1 MSTNPASGSTS
12 TSRADANAGTT
23 SADAPTKRRP
33 GRPRMKDSLPAD
45 PNDNSR
51 RSRMRLAQRSYRSRK
66 ENELATT
73 RARADALQRALN
85 SSLDEFIRFHELSS
99 GKEKDLPSDFVLQLN
114 RTAMNIMAIA
124 RSAQADHWPALDH
137 ADRLLAASTGD
148 DNYASSYHGKDNK
161 NNKSTAGEKN
171 KSTAGEK
178 NKSTA
183 GEDDGSSTYILR
195 DGLPAASSSWGNASS
210 SSSSS
215 YAPPERHNPL
225 RPKPVTI
232 SQRLMRACVDRA
244 ASMLHLTSSPVMCL
258 LPAMLLPLQ
267 HDRRDNLL
275 SRTMRYL
282 SITHDDAAALT
293 LDAEHSLQA
302 TRRLPRMLR
311 TVEGQGSSS
320 SSSSSSSTTMVP
332 RAPPPNLQRL
342 QFGRTRTVLATALPD
357 LQGEWLEASDV
368 EEYLEQRGIF
378 IRQDAPDADML
389 NLAIPVVDVDSGAGL
404 SLQATDLNDVNRQ
417 NPVRMV
423 RGHPHFVESAAVMPI
438 PTAAPPFPHHR
449 YHQHQQLQQQQQQQ
463 QQGLPPMSM
472 QQSLDSNFAV
482 NPDYA
487 IFGQQRD
494 IQVVPSGLRMFTPTA
509 WSFDDSANIIPMD
522 MAMRNNNQP
531 NNSSSSSSSNSN
543 NNNNNHSP
551 DHINIMVNLDNLI
564 VKLASKAVCLGPCP
578 GIRRGHVDEAIR
590 DSVVQMPPM

>member
-12 TSRADANAGTT
+12 TGETNAGTAAAT

-45 PNDNSR
+45 SNDNSR

-137 ADRLLAASTGD
+137 ADRLLAA
-148 DNYASSYHGKDNK
+148 
-161 NNKSTAGEKN
+161 
-171 KSTAGEK
+171 TAGEK

-378 IRQDAPDADML
+378 IRQDAPDADTL
-389 NLAIPVVDVDSGAGL
+389 NLAIPVDAGL
-404 SLQATDLNDVNRQ
+404 ALQATDLNDANRL

-423 RGHPHFVESAAVMPI
+423 RGHPLFVEPAASVGP
-438 PTAAPPFPHHR
+438 
-449 YHQHQQLQQQQQQQ
+449 QQQQ
-463 QQGLPPMSM
+463 P
-472 QQSLDSNFAV
+472 SLDNIAL
-482 NPDYA
+482 NPDYT

-494 IQVVPSGLRMFTPTA
+494 VQVIPSGLRMFTPTA
-509 WSFDDSANIIPMD
+509 WSIDDSANIIPID
-522 MAMRNNNQP
+522 MAMRSNQP
-531 NNSSSSSSSNSN
+531 NNASGGSSSSYHSSNN
-543 NNNNNHSP
+543 P

>member
-12 TSRADANAGTT
+12 TAETSAGTATTATT

-73 RARADALQRALN
+73 KARADALQKALN
-85 SSLDEFIRFHELSS
+85 NSLDEFIRFHELSS

-124 RSAQADHWPALDH
+124 RSAQADDWPVLDQ
-137 ADRLLAASTGD
+137 ADRLLGTSMGGE
-148 DNYASSYHGKDNK
+148 YAPSYHGKDKNNN
-161 NNKSTAGEKN
+161 NNKSD
-171 KSTAGEK
+171 KSV
-178 NKSTA
+178 N
-183 GEDDGSSTYILR
+183 DDGSSIYILG
-195 DGLPAASSSWGNASS
+195 DGIEASS

-215 YAPPERHNPL
+215 SGPPGCHPL

-232 SQRLMRACVDRA
+232 SQRLIRACVDRA
-244 ASMLHLTSSPVMCL
+244 ADILHLTSSPIMCL

-267 HDRRDNLL
+267 FDRRDNLL

-282 SITHDDAAALT
+282 SIAADDSNREALT
-293 LDAEHSLQA
+293 LDHEHSPLA
-302 TRRLPRMLR
+302 ERHLPRMLR
-311 TVEGQGSSS
+311 MVEGQSA
-320 SSSSSSSTTMVP
+320 TLVP
-332 RAPPPNLQRL
+332 RRPPPNLQRL
-342 QFGRTRTVLATALPD
+342 QFGRTRTVLSTALPD

-389 NLAIPVVDVDSGAGL
+389 HLAIPVDAGL

-423 RGHPHFVESAAVMPI
+423 RNHPHFVDAASSSIIHGP
-438 PTAAPPFPHHR
+438 PPPPAASPAPHLPHH
-449 YHQHQQLQQQQQQQ
+449 HNHHQQQ

-472 QQSLDSNFAV
+472 QQQQHPSLDNFAAL
-482 NPDYA
+482 NPDYT

-494 IQVVPSGLRMFTPTA
+494 VQVVPSGLRMFTPTG
-509 WSFDDSANIIPMD
+509 WSIDDSANIIPMD
-522 MAMRNNNQP
+522 MAMRNNQP
-531 NNSSSSSSSNSN
+531 NNASSN
-543 NNNNNHSP
+543 NNNNTNNPNP

-578 GIRRGHVDEAIR
+578 GIRRGHVDDAIR